1 MKIAIGSDHAGV
13 KLKEFIKS
21 ALKGAELIDMGT
33 HSEESTDYPDH
44 IAAVARMVQR
54 GEADAG
60 IGICGT
66 GIGASIVANKFRG
79 IRAALCTSE
88 SMAEMAKRHNNANVL
103 ILGAR
108 HTGEELSIRIIRSWM
123 ENPFEGGRHQRR
135 LDKITG
141 LEADQCAKS

>member
-13 KLKEFIKS
+13 KLKDYIKS
-21 ALKGAELIDMGT
+21 AIKDAEFVDVGT
-33 HSEESTDYPDH
+33 FTEESTDYPDH
-44 IAAVARMVQR
+44 IAGVARMVQQ
-54 GEADAG
+54 GGADAG

-88 SMAEMAKRHNNANVL
+88 TMAEMAKRHNNANVL

-108 HTGEELSIRIIRSWM
+108 HTDYALSMKIIRKWLES
-123 ENPFEGGRHQRR
+123 PFEGGRHQNR
-135 LDKITG
+135 LDKISLLETG
-141 LEADQCAKS
+141 ECAK